1 MHRRSLL
8 RLAFSLP
15 AVVGAG
21 LLPNIARAANNLIPL
36 EELYSS
42 MHAQFRLWGVK
53 ELMGRPALSVEPVFS
68 EEEMR
73 AYVEMSVSWMNFRLE
88 GEEISESLPGD
99 PEQFVGDAI
108 FTNLQG
114 DARRLWKDCLVWISV
129 THAMFA
135 LSLNFVPGENGGMQ
149 LVPRNR
155 DPRFWEY
162 KEQAEAQ
169 HDAVFDAFLDQA
181 ERQYRPV

>member
-1 MHRRSLL
+1 
-8 RLAFSLP
+8 
-15 AVVGAG
+15 
-21 LLPNIARAANNLIPL
+21 
-36 EELYSS
+36 
-42 MHAQFRLWGVK
+42 
-53 ELMGRPALSVEPVFS
+53 
-68 EEEMR
+68 
-73 AYVEMSVSWMNFRLE
+73 
-88 GEEISESLPGD
+88 
-99 PEQFVGDAI
+99 
-108 FTNLQG
+108 
-114 DARRLWKDCLVWISV
+114 V